1 MCHRFACHQPTGA
14 GAGSNKAQ
22 KAVVNKKKKGK
33 GDDDDDDE
41 VRASHAMVVLST
53 PDQSRCDFAHND
65 RRARWLKRS
74 S

>member
-1 MCHRFACHQPTGA
+1 M
-14 GAGSNKAQ
+14 
-22 KAVVNKKKKGK
+22 NKKKKGK